1 MRRLSL
7 LALAALAAA
16 VMGQGLATCDEAG
29 LAPCSAA
36 VSLCVANSGGDPT
49 ALCGACVVARG
60 YVRRA
65 PITQPHARWRRWPC
79 AACRGKF
86 DTCYKAAGT

>member
-1 MRRLSL
+1 M

-60 YVRRA
+60 CVCARLHHTASRAVAAVAMRSLPGQVRHVL
-65 PITQPHARWRRWPC
+65 Q
-79 AACRGKF
+79 G
-86 DTCYKAAGT
+86 GG